1 LHDLFERRTG
11 DEQMGRIKVL
21 HIVGGGEFGGAEQH
35 LLTLIKKIDR
45 SEFELHIACLFAE
58 PLAPLVDK
66 EGFPAHIFPMQSKF
80 DWKPIGNLA
89 SLIKTEG
96 FHIVHTHG
104 VRANL
109 IGRLAAKRAGVSHIV
124 TTVHSVL
131 AFDYNRLPDRLI
143 NRLCEYT
150 TRGLTE
156 RFITVCDKLAVELT
170 ADGVPKE
177 KIFTIHNGLELEKYN
192 PDISGDP
199 IRQEFGIAEDRIV
212 MGIIARL
219 HPVKGHTY
227 LLEALALAVKKV
239 PGLLLMIVGTGPDRA
254 MLEEKC
260 RELALGNNVVF
271 TGFRRDVPAILASL
285 DFLVLPSLSEGLSLT
300 IMEGMAMKKPV
311 LATAVGGTPEII
323 SHQVD
328 GYLVPPADADALA
341 AGILRMSGEPEKV
354 RDMGLAAR
362 RTIEE
367 RFTAA
372 IMADKTTRIY
382 RSLI

>member
-1 LHDLFERRTG
+1 MR
-11 DEQMGRIKVL
+11 RIKVL
-21 HIVGGGEFGGAEQH
+21 HIIGGGEFGGAEQH
-35 LLTLIKKIDR
+35 LLTLIRKIDR
-45 SEFELHIACLFAE
+45 QEFDIHIACLFAE
-58 PLAPLVDK
+58 PLASLVDK
-66 EGFPAHIFPMQSKF
+66 EVFPVHIFSMQSKF
-80 DWKPIGNLA
+80 DWKPVGNLA
-89 SLIKTEG
+89 SLIKREG

-109 IGRLAAKRAGVSHIV
+109 IGRLAARRADVGHIV

-131 AFDYNRLPDRLI
+131 AFDYNRWIDRWI
-143 NRLCEYT
+143 NRLCENT

-156 RFITVCDKLAVELT
+156 CFITVCDKLAVDLAAE
-170 ADGVPKE
+170 GVSKE

-192 PDISGDP
+192 PDVSGNP
-199 IRQEFGIAEDRIV
+199 IRQEFTIAGDKIV

-219 HPVKGHTY
+219 HPVKGHTC
-227 LLEALALAVKKV
+227 LLDALSLAVKKI
-239 PGLLLMIVGTGPDRA
+239 PNLLLMIVGTGPDRA

-260 RELALGNNVVF
+260 RELALDRNVIF
-271 TGFRRDVPAILASL
+271 TGFRRDVPDIVAAL

-311 LATAVGGTPEII
+311 LATEVGGTPEII
-323 SHQVD
+323 THLVD
-328 GYLVPPADADALA
+328 GFLVPPKDVESLA
-341 AGILRMSGEPEKV
+341 AGITQLSGELEKV

-372 IMADKTTRIY
+372 LMAEKTMGIY
-382 RSLI
+382 RNLL